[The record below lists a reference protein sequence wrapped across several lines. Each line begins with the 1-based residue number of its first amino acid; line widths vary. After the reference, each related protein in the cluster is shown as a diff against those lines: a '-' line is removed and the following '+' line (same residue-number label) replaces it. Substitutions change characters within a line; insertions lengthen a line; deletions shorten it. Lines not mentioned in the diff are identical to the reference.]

1 MESVELDRPRLTGF
15 VFSGGRIDQPV
26 AAIRFEGRMW
36 LVGVGEQVGPFRVE
50 DMEVGEEATLVHE
63 ESGESLRLTIQ

>member
-26 AAIRFEGRMW
+26 AAIGFEGRMW
-36 LVGVGEQVGPFRVE
+36 LVGVGENVGPFRVE
-50 DMEVGEEATLVHE
+50 EIVVGEEAYLVHQE
-63 ESGESLRLTIQ
+63 TGESLRLTIK